1 MARAHEIAIAAD
13 AKQFDQGIR
22 DGVIKP
28 LEKAEDALED
38 LADAADDAGRDGS
51 RGLDRLENA
60 LEDARREAKRTEDAV
75 DDIGAGGKRGFGK
88 LSEGAQEVTQEIGQ
102 NLGEAVSSVRDN
114 LGDLGQVGQ
123 DTLGGLAATLA
134 GSGPGGL
141 IGAAGLAA
149 GAVGLGLVTA
159 ELQKQQEE
167 ADEMRARLSAAYQ
180 GAAEDGKRFI
190 DTQTIIADGLDL
202 IFNPDRAE
210 EYKRVLSDA
219 SQLGLD
225 RSVVIAANTGDLKAQ
240 QTVQA
245 QINRLL
251 EDAGSYEATGATN
264 RKTLKGDIADIRD
277 RWKEVVATTEEYAEK
292 TVTANTYT
300 SDMLLGLV
308 KSAGTA
314 SEEVDALNNKLVTI
328 QTENGEMKVFIDAET
343 GQATQNIDKFKGDA
357 DGVIDSV
364 NARDVVINAK
374 TAGLD
379 QVRVDLEALTRPR
392 TMTVTAKLNAGFAS
406 HMGWD

>member
-13 AKQFDQGIR
+13 AKDFDRGIR

-28 LEKAEDALED
+28 LEKAENALED
-38 LADAADDAGRDGS
+38 LADAAEDAGRDAT
-51 RGLDRLENA
+51 RGLSRM
-60 LEDARREAKRTEDAV
+60 EDALKDAQRQAKKTEDAV
-75 DDIGAGGKRGFGK
+75 DDIGEGGKRGFGK

-102 NLGEAVSSVRDN
+102 NLGEAVSSIRDN

-134 GSGPGGL
+134 GTGPAGL

-167 ADEMRARLSAAYQ
+167 ADRMRDRLSAAYQ
-180 GAAEDGKRFI
+180 GAAEDGRTFI
-190 DTQTIIADGLDL
+190 DAQTMIADGLDL

-219 SQLGLD
+219 AQLGVD
-225 RSVVIAANTGDLKAQ
+225 RATVIAANTGDLEAQ
-240 QTVQA
+240 QEVQE

-251 EDAGSYEATGATN
+251 QDSNSYEATGTTN
-264 RKTLKGDIADIRD
+264 KKTLKSDVADIRD
-277 RWKEVVATTEEYAEK
+277 RWQEVVKTTQEYSDK
-292 TVTANTYT
+292 TVAANSYT
-300 SDMLLGLV
+300 STMLLGLID
-308 KSAGTA
+308 SAGTA
-314 SEEVDALNNKLVTI
+314 QEEVDALNNKLVTI

-343 GQATQNIDKFKGDA
+343 GQATQNLDRFKGDA

-364 NARDVVINAK
+364 NGKEVVLTARASTEKAMQDLDNFIRSASGKSFKINGRVA
-374 TAGLD
+374 TLD
-379 QVRVDLEALTRPR
+379 GVWQ
-392 TMTVTAKLNAGFAS
+392 
-406 HMGWD
+406 